1 MSPRQSGLQ
10 SKMMRVAALL
20 ALAAALQGNACKGSG
35 GESGGGKVQAPP
47 APVDPVQAL
56 YNAGKY
62 QDALPL
68 LEAKAAS
75 QRSGTLLYEI
85 GYAKGAVG
93 GGDSAEQKKQ
103 MWAQAEPLLESEIA
117 VPGGATLDRLYY
129 LSVINYDKGDKEA
142 VQKFAQQAI
151 DQIEKGPDA
160 QHLSGEDWF
169 RLGRLHEILGQTSE
183 AEAAHR
189 RAVSAFRDKPAVNP
203 TYQALA
209 LVAVGGHDF
218 EGHRFKD
225 AAAEYSQA
233 LTLVPNLPQVHPFT
247 YALSL
252 LGAGRYSD
260 AVTVF
265 SSDHDQDTE
274 ADSQYGADLA
284 RKIVEAGGVDEKDTD
299 GVPIDGMN
307 RDELDKRIR
316 EAGKAVRDLRV
327 KHSYKPGDTLPGELQ
342 AAQKR
347 FLTLLREHFL
357 QDLQLQEFC
366 LREGIADLVRR

>member
-1 MSPRQSGLQ
+1 VWRRSWRSPSLCRGTPA
-10 SKMMRVAALL
+10 RAE
-20 ALAAALQGNACKGSG
+20 AAARAAAAKPRLRPFRSIRCRS
-35 GESGGGKVQAPP
+35 
-47 APVDPVQAL
+47 L

-62 QDALPL
+62 QEALPL

-85 GYAKGAVG
+85 GYAKGAAG

-103 MWAQAEPLLESEIA
+103 MWSQAEPLLESEIA

-129 LSVINYDKGDKEA
+129 LTVINYENGNQDA
-142 VQKFAQQAI
+142 VHKYGQQAI

-169 RLGRLHEILGQTSE
+169 RLGRLHEILGQSSE

-225 AAAEYSQA
+225 AAAEFSQA
-233 LTLVPNLPQVHPFT
+233 LTLVPNLAQVHPYT

-252 LGAGRYSD
+252 LGAGRFAD
-260 AVTVF
+260 AATVF
-265 SSDHDQDTE
+265 GNDRDAETMT
-274 ADSQYGADLA
+274 DSQYGADLA
-284 RKIVEAGGVDEKDTD
+284 KKILEVGGVDEKDDD

-307 RDELDKRIR
+307 HDELDKRIR

-357 QDLQLQEFC
+357 QDLQLQDFC